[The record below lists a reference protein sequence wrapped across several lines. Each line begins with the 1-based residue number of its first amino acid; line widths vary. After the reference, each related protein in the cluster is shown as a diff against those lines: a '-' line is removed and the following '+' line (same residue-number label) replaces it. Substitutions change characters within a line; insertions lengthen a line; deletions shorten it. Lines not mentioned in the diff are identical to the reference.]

1 MVMVMVML
9 MVMLMLF
16 VADYN
21 ADNDADSNNY
31 TSTSVNS
38 SINTFSDFELN
49 ADKDANENASKDS
62 NVETYCCENNFDDSK
77 QNPLWILI
85 KILIN
90 ADEDD
95 DAIMTCICTCQMM
108 ELFLQYIFNDLVFK
122 QASEDSLLFICTA
135 LFLW

>member
-1 MVMVMVML
+1 MKML
-9 MVMLMLF
+9 LRIPMWKHIVVRTTLMIPNRIL
-16 VADYN
+16 
-21 ADNDADSNNY
+21 
-31 TSTSVNS
+31 
-38 SINTFSDFELN
+38 
-49 ADKDANENASKDS
+49 
-62 NVETYCCENNFDDSK
+62 
-77 QNPLWILI
+77 LWILI

-135 LFLW
+135 LFL